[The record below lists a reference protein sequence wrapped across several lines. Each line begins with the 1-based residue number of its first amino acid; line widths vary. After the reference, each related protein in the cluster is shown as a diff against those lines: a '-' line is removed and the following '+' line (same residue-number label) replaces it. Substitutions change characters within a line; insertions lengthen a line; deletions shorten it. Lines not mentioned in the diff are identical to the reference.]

1 MLWRKNRWLL
11 RLKENKNS
19 KLGNTVDADCVV
31 ARGLSCESLECVEY
45 VSGKGLLWARFLVL
59 PNPAGRRLDGWFKF
73 RSLVLL

>member
-1 MLWRKNRWLL
+1 VLWRKNRWLL

-45 VSGKGLLWARFLVL
+45 VSGKEL
-59 PNPAGRRLDGWFKF
+59 
-73 RSLVLL
+73 